1 LEGGGVLDGIDRKQP
16 KNLGSLFQCLYPSS
30 SEEEDI
36 NVEEDKEE
44 IDQEEIKI
52 AEAQEKP

>member
-1 LEGGGVLDGIDRKQP
+1 MLDGIDRKQP

-36 NVEEDKEE
+36 NVEEDNEE
-44 IDQEEIKI
+44 INQEEIKI

>member
-16 KNLGSLFQCLYPSS
+16 KNLGPLFQCLYPSS

-36 NVEEDKEE
+36 NVEEDQEE